1 MKEKIERAVIKPNET
16 ATLNRIQ
23 LYYYPTKESI
33 ENRRKQLKEKVVFI
47 LPNGKE
53 V

>member
-1 MKEKIERAVIKPNET
+1 MKKVEMGVIKQDET
-16 ATLNRIQ
+16 AGLNKIQ
-23 LYYYPTKESI
+23 LNYYPTKESI
-33 ENRRKQLKEKVVFI
+33 ENRRKQFKEKVVYI

>member
-1 MKEKIERAVIKPNET
+1 MKKIENAIIKQDEV
-16 ATLNRIQ
+16 ATINKIQ
-23 LYYYPTKESI
+23 LNYYPTKESI
-33 ENRRKQLKEKVVFI
+33 LKRREQLQEEVVFI